1 MIPLRILLVEDDA
14 RDAELT
20 AIALEKA
27 GYRPDVERVVT
38 LDAFSE
44 RLGGGPWDLIFA
56 DHRLPGFT
64 GIDALA
70 VVLANGITTPFI
82 LISGTLGEEQAV
94 EALKA
99 GATDYVLK
107 ARLSR
112 LGPVVK
118 RALAEA
124 EARRR
129 QEDAEQALR
138 EEARVA
144 DALAHVGQELIASLG
159 GPDLLER
166 LCGVTAQALGFDSS
180 HTLLRDPSDGSFR
193 PLAGYGMSAAE
204 QSILSSVRVPPA
216 LTEKLLS
223 QLETADVAQATPPS
237 DLARAEGD
245 ATLTPP
251 PASLLLCM
259 ALRRGD
265 EIIGIQVAGR
275 RAWAAPFTSVEH
287 RIARGIARLASLVLG
302 HDRLR
307 HELERANRL
316 KSDFLATMSHELR
329 TPLHIIIG
337 YVDSLLEDAAS
348 GDPAHDQGHRLERVA
363 HSARRLLDLIN
374 STLEISRLET
384 SRVPISVSE
393 VRLPDL
399 VAEVRKD
406 TVDLQERSG
415 LAFRWQIDPSVPTI
429 RTDRVKLGV
438 VLKNLLD
445 NAVKFTPHGT
455 VEVAATA
462 ENGEVALSVTDT
474 GIGIPADARSAVFE
488 SFFQVASPL
497 QHAHAGV
504 GLGLYIVKRLLDL
517 LDGRI
522 EIESEPGNGSTFR
535 VWLPVGPPR
544 SHASEHE
551 STAARGAAP

>member
-1 MIPLRILLVEDDA
+1 VTPLRILLLEDDP

-20 AIALEKA
+20 VITLEKA
-27 GYRPDVERVVT
+27 GYRAEMERVVT
-38 LDAFSE
+38 LEAFVE
-44 RLGGGPWDLIFA
+44 RLEAGTWDLLFA

-64 GIDALA
+64 GVDALA
-70 VVLANGITTPFI
+70 IVLERGITTPFI

-124 EARRR
+124 EARRG
-129 QEDAEQALR
+129 QEQAERALR

-144 DALAHVGQELIASLG
+144 DSLAHVGQELIASLG

-166 LCGVTAQALGFDSS
+166 LCTVTAQALAFDSS
-180 HTLLRDPSDGSFR
+180 HTLLRDPADGSFR
-193 PLAGYGMSAAE
+193 PIAGYGMSAAE
-204 QSILSSVRVPPA
+204 KSILTTVRVPPA
-216 LTEKLLS
+216 LTAKLLA
-223 QLETADVAQATPPS
+223 QLESADVAQATPPS
-237 DLARAEGD
+237 QLEPESVSSGM
-245 ATLTPP
+245 LPP
-251 PASLLLCM
+251 PAPLQLCM
-259 ALRRGD
+259 ALRRGK

-275 RAWAAPFTSVEH
+275 RASSAPFTSLEH
-287 RIARGIARLASLVLG
+287 RIARGIARLASLVLE

-316 KSDFLATMSHELR
+316 KADFLATMSHELR

-348 GDPAHDQGHRLERVA
+348 GAPADDQEHRLERVA
-363 HSARRLLDLIN
+363 HSARRLLELIN

-393 VRLPDL
+393 VRLPEL
-399 VAEVRKD
+399 IAELEKD

-415 LAFRWQIDPSVPTI
+415 LEFRWHLDPSLPTI

-445 NAVKFTPHGT
+445 NAVKFTPRGS

-462 ENGEVALSVTDT
+462 QNGEVTLSVTDT
-474 GIGIPADARSAVFE
+474 GIGIPTDALSAVFE
-488 SFFQVASPL
+488 SFFQVDSPL
-497 QHAHAGV
+497 TPAHGGV

-522 EIESEPGNGSTFR
+522 EIESEPGRGSTFR
-535 VWLPVGPPR
+535 IRLPIGPPR
-544 SHASEHE
+544 SSAPE
-551 STAARGAAP
+551 SDGSSSRGSPA

>member
-1 MIPLRILLVEDDA
+1 VIPLRILLLEDDE
-14 RDAELT
+14 RDTELT

-27 GYRPDVERVVT
+27 GYGADIERVAT
-38 LDAFSE
+38 LEAFVE
-44 RLGGGPWDLIFA
+44 KLVAKTYDLIFA

-64 GIDALA
+64 GVDALA
-70 VVLANGITTPFI
+70 IVLERGLATPFI

-138 EEARVA
+138 DEARVA

-159 GPDLLER
+159 SSDLLER
-166 LCGVTAQALGFDSS
+166 LCTVTAQALGFDSS
-180 HTLLRDPSDGSFR
+180 HTLLRDPNDGSFR

-216 LTEKLLS
+216 LTAKLLGR
-223 QLETADVAQATPPS
+223 LETADVAQATPPIQEASS
-237 DLARAEGD
+237 DGFAV
-245 ATLTPP
+245 PP
-251 PASLLLCM
+251 PPVPRQLCM

-265 EIIGIQVAGR
+265 QIIGIQVAGR
-275 RAWAAPFTSVEH
+275 RDSATPFTAVDQ
-287 RIARGIARLASLVLG
+287 RIARGIARLASIVLE

-337 YVDSLLEDAAS
+337 YVDSLLEDAAE
-348 GDPAHDQGHRLERVA
+348 GTPAPDQGDRLERVA
-363 HSARRLLDLIN
+363 HSARKLLELIN

-384 SRVPISVSE
+384 SEVPISVSE
-393 VRLPDL
+393 VRLPEL
-399 VAEVRKD
+399 VAELKKD
-406 TVDLQERSG
+406 TLDLQERSG
-415 LAFRWQIDPSVPTI
+415 LEFRWHIDPSLPTI

-438 VLKNLLD
+438 ILKNLLD
-445 NAVKFTPHGT
+445 NAVKFTPRGT
-455 VEVAATA
+455 VAVAATS
-462 ENGEVALSVTDT
+462 EDGEVGISVSDT
-474 GIGIPADARSAVFE
+474 GIGIPADARAAVFE
-488 SFFQVASPL
+488 SFFQIESPVTHG
-497 QHAHAGV
+497 QGGV
-504 GLGLYIVKRLLDL
+504 GLGLYIVKRLLEL

-522 EIESEPGNGSTFR
+522 EIESEPGRGSTFR
-535 VWLPVGPPR
+535 VRLPVGPPR
-544 SHASEHE
+544 ANAAEH
-551 STAARGAAP
+551 